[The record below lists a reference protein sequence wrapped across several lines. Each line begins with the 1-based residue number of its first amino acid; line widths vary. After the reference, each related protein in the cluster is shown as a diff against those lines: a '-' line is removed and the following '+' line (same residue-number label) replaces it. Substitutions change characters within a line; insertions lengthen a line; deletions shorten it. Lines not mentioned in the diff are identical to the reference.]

1 MSQFLLEEVVEDDP
15 DSVSDHESD
24 DEVCEMRE
32 IVTTANNSQQLSS
45 CWSSTPQNTLSV
57 YGSMSLN
64 QSTYTFSFSCFTF

>member
-45 CWSSTPQNTLSV
+45 CWSSTP
-57 YGSMSLN
+57 
-64 QSTYTFSFSCFTF
+64 

>member
-15 DSVSDHESD
+15 VSDHESD

-45 CWSSTPQNTLSV
+45 CWSSTP
-57 YGSMSLN
+57 
-64 QSTYTFSFSCFTF
+64 